1 MATKKT
7 TKKPIKKTNKKKQPA
22 CAGRPADKIAA
33 EIKKVTDELVTMAMH
48 AKKHYD
54 KVDDKTKKQVV
65 AGVAGAA
72 ALIATAIGISKM
84 RKK

>member
-7 TKKPIKKTNKKKQPA
+7 DKKAGVKNNKKQPT
-22 CAGRPADKIAA
+22 DKIVA
-33 EIKKVTDELVTMAMH
+33 EIKMVTDELIGLAKE
-48 AKKHYD
+48 AKKRYD

-72 ALIATAIGISKM
+72 TLIAAAVGISKIA

>member
-1 MATKKT
+1 MPTKKT
-7 TKKPIKKTNKKKQPA
+7 STKKTSAPKKSKK
-22 CAGRPADKIAA
+22 PADQIAV
-33 EIKKVTDELVTMAMH
+33 EIKKVTDELVGLAKE
-48 AKKHYD
+48 AKKKYD

-72 ALIATAIGISKM
+72 ALIAAAIGISKM

>member
-7 TKKPIKKTNKKKQPA
+7 TKKSTTKKTKKTQT
-22 CAGRPADKIAA
+22 DKIAI
-33 EIKKVTDELVTMAMH
+33 EIKKVTDELVGLAKQ

-65 AGVAGAA
+65 AGVVGAA
-72 ALIATAIGISKM
+72 ALIAGAIGISKL

>member
-7 TKKPIKKTNKKKQPA
+7 STKKTKKQPA
-22 CAGRPADKIAA
+22 DKVAA
-33 EIKKVTDELVTMAMH
+33 EIKKVTDELVMMAMH

-54 KVDDKTKKQVV
+54 QVDDKTKKQVV

-72 ALIATAIGISKM
+72 ALIAGIIGISKM
-84 RKK
+84 RKKK

>member
-7 TKKPIKKTNKKKQPA
+7 SKKTDVKKNKKQPT
-22 CAGRPADKIAA
+22 DKIAA
-33 EIKKVTDELVTMAMH
+33 EIKKVTDELVMMAMH

-54 KVDDKTKKQVV
+54 QVDDKTKKQVV

-72 ALIATAIGISKM
+72 ALIAGIIGISKI
-84 RKK
+84 RGKK

>member
-1 MATKKT
+1 MPTKKT
-7 TKKPIKKTNKKKQPA
+7 NAKNARTPNKNKKPTDQ
-22 CAGRPADKIAA
+22 IAI
-33 EIKKVTDELVTMAMH
+33 EIKRVTDELVNLAKE
-48 AKKHYD
+48 AKKKYD

-72 ALIATAIGISKM
+72 ALIAAAIGISKM

>member
-1 MATKKT
+1 MPTKKT
-7 TKKPIKKTNKKKQPA
+7 SQKTSAPKNKKQPT
-22 CAGRPADKIAA
+22 DKIAA

-54 KVDDKTKKQVV
+54 RVDDKTKKQVV

-72 ALIATAIGISKM
+72 ALIAAVIGINKM
-84 RKK
+84 RKKK

>member
-7 TKKPIKKTNKKKQPA
+7 TKKSNVNKNKKQTT
-22 CAGRPADKIAA
+22 DKVAA
-33 EIKKVTDELVTMAMH
+33 EIKKVTDELVMMAMH

-54 KVDDKTKKQVV
+54 QVDDKTKKQVV

-72 ALIATAIGISKM
+72 ALIAGIIGISKM
-84 RKK
+84 RRKK

>member
-1 MATKKT
+1 MATKKNAE
-7 TKKPIKKTNKKKQPA
+7 KTNVNKNKKQKT
-22 CAGRPADKIAA
+22 DKVAA
-33 EIKKVTDELVTMAMH
+33 EIKKVTDELVMMAMH

-72 ALIATAIGISKM
+72 ALIAGIIGISKM
-84 RKK
+84 RRKK